1 MEDNRSSTTALVSA
15 FGRAY
20 HSLYDDP
27 KIFDDSLA
35 RGLMT
40 DDEFVAMSGYMA
52 GGINFFDPERA
63 GSFSDTQ
70 QALKWVV
77 QTQIAPTPLA
87 RARYCEETL
96 SGAIMTGAEQYVIL
110 GAGMDTFAYR
120 NPELLDGIHVFEVD
134 HPATQQFKMGRVSQ
148 AGWEVPDHLHFVPA
162 DFTADDLI
170 SQLEEAGF
178 HRSKR
183 AFFSWLGVTYYLTKE
198 SILEILT
205 RLAGASGEGSF
216 IMFDY
221 ADEGLFRSTVKRVQ
235 NMVAMAQAAGEP
247 MKSCYSYDELETALR
262 QAGWLIREHLTPED
276 IESRYFRNRHDYLH
290 AFEHVHYVLAV
301 KGAPRVERR

>member
-1 MEDNRSSTTALVSA
+1 MEDNRSSMTALVSA

-96 SGAIMTGAEQYVIL
+96 SGAIMTGAEQYVISAQAWIPSPTAIPNCL
-110 GAGMDTFAYR
+110 TGSTCLR
-120 NPELLDGIHVFEVD
+120 LTTLLRSSSRR
-134 HPATQQFKMGRVSQ
+134 QVSQ
-148 AGWEVPDHLHFVPA
+148 AGWEVPDHLHFVQA

-183 AFFSWLGVTYYLTKE
+183 AFFSWLGVTHYLTKE

-221 ADEGLFRSTVKRVQ
+221 ADEG
-235 NMVAMAQAAGEP
+235 
-247 MKSCYSYDELETALR
+247 
-262 QAGWLIREHLTPED
+262 
-276 IESRYFRNRHDYLH
+276 YFAR
-290 AFEHVHYVLAV
+290 
-301 KGAPRVERR
+301 P